1 MLINLQD
8 SETYKGIKEF
18 SILSKEEMT
27 FVVSFTDTDN
37 DNPLR
42 RLPEDKRKQEALE
55 VASIKATNK
64 NIKKAIKKYK
74 ELQGWSEHEVLEG
87 IDAQIRQYNHLLKN
101 KDKSEKE
108 NDLAFKVIKELGKI
122 LEVRKSIFNLAE
134 GIEQQKQSEEKQSIL
149 EEESTE

>member
-1 MLINLQD
+1 MLVNLQD
-8 SETYKGIKEF
+8 SETYKSIKEF
-18 SILSKEEMT
+18 SALSQEEMT

-37 DNPLR
+37 DNLLR

-55 VASIKATNK
+55 VAGINATNK

-87 IDAQIRQYNHLLKN
+87 IDAQIRQYNQLLKN

-149 EEESTE
+149 EKQSTE